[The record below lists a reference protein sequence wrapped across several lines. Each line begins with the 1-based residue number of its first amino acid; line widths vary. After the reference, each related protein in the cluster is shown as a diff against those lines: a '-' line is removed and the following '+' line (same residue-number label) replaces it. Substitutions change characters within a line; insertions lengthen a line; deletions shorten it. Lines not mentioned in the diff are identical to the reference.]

1 MLRHPED
8 GVCLGTGIQNPL
20 PRKRNRRKEIPAVEI
35 QTVHKI
41 LIMDTAMTI
50 QAVIDLANENDSLRR
65 ENDSIKRSYVNA
77 DRFYNVPMTVSMVA
91 ELHSVSPDL
100 VRKYVKKRL
109 IETHPKSTDAK
120 ILIRAS
126 DALMLDFK
134 ELRKIYKI
142 L

>member
-1 MLRHPED
+1 
-8 GVCLGTGIQNPL
+8 
-20 PRKRNRRKEIPAVEI
+20 
-35 QTVHKI
+35 
-41 LIMDTAMTI
+41 MDTAMTI

-134 ELRKIYKI
+134 ELRKLYRI